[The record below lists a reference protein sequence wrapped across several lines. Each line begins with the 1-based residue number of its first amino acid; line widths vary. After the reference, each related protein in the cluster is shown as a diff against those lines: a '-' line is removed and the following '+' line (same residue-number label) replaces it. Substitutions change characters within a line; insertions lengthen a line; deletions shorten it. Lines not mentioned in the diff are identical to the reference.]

1 MKYRQ
6 LTKEQ
11 FEALHT
17 EFGQFLATQQIDVN
31 EWNLIKAEKPKV
43 AEEEMNIF
51 SDMVWEDVLT
61 KVQFLE
67 HHSKNSINL
76 FKCKDKTIERILIKI
91 NNSKMDLL
99 EKEGYQWFLNNL
111 KHNDI
116 EYFKASKSYKDLRNI
131 ELFELI
137 EKGSFI
143 SKGELYTTIIELIK

>member
-11 FEALHT
+11 FEALHK
-17 EFGQFLATQQIDVN
+17 EFGQFLATQQIDAN
-31 EWNLIKAEKPKV
+31 EWNKIKKNKPQV

-61 KVQFLE
+61 KVKFLE
-67 HHSKNSINL
+67 HHSQKSINL
-76 FKCKDKTIERILIKI
+76 FKCNQDSIERVLINSANSEI
-91 NNSKMDLL
+91 NLL
-99 EKEGYQWFLNNL
+99 DKEGYQWFLNNL
-111 KHNDI
+111 KHKNLA
-116 EYFKASKSYKDLRNI
+116 YYKASKSYEQSRNQ

-143 SKGELYTTIIELIK
+143 SEGTLYKNIIALIP